1 MATRASK
8 PSRGNLNGCL
18 AHLAVGAQHLFGL
31 QPAQCQAVL
40 HTQSIVHAL
49 VEFTDGSLLAQL
61 CPPSMT
67 FPIQH
72 ALLYPDRAYTSTDSA
87 LALDRLLSL
96 DFRPVDEQRYPCLRL
111 AKEAMIAG
119 GIAPAV
125 FNAANEVAVAAF
137 LEKRAPFLA
146 IPQIIEQTL
155 SHIKI
160 FDPTSLEQVLT
171 ADTEAR
177 KIAHHFLSL

>member
-1 MATRASK
+1 
-8 PSRGNLNGCL
+8 
-18 AHLAVGAQHLFGL
+18 
-31 QPAQCQAVL
+31 
-40 HTQSIVHAL
+40 
-49 VEFTDGSLLAQL
+49 
-61 CPPSMT
+61 MT

-72 ALLYPDRAYTSTDSA
+72 ALLYPERAPTSTDA
-87 LALDRLLSL
+87 GLPLDRLLSL

-111 AKEAMIAG
+111 AREAMISG
-119 GIAPAV
+119 GIAPAI

-155 SHIKI
+155 SRIKI
-160 FDPTSLEQVLT
+160 IEPTSLDHVLA

-177 KIAHHFLSL
+177 QIAHHLLSP